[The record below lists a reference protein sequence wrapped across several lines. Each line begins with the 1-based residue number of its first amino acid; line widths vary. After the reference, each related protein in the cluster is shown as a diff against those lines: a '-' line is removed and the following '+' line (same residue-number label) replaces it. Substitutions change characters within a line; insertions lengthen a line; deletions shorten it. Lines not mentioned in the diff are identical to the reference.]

1 MRLNEILTNNEI
13 FLCDETFTCDELLTE
28 RAVRAFKRV
37 GDTIQRRYRCMAGPK
52 KGKLV
57 ATPGACGQRKDPKNI
72 RKGRK
77 TMRTKKGII
86 QRKSRI
92 TKRQAMSRIVR
103 NMNKRLS
110 GKAIK

>member
-1 MRLNEILTNNEI
+1 MRLEEI
-13 FLCDETFTCDELLTE
+13 FASDEQLTE
-28 RAVRAFKRV
+28 RAVRAFKRI

-57 ATPGACGQRKDPKNI
+57 VAPGACGQRKDPKNI

-92 TKRQAMSRIVR
+92 TKRQAMSRMVAK
-103 NMNKRLS
+103 MNKRLS
-110 GKAIK
+110 GRAMP